1 MPRLLEVCLVLL
13 ALVLLAPVMAIVAL
27 LIWAVDGSP
36 VMFGQTRA
44 GKDGST
50 FRIRKFRSL
59 TDLRGTDGALLA
71 DEDRH
76 MALTPFLRRSRI
88 DELPQLFSILAGD
101 MALVGPRPLLPVTI
115 DSFGALGL
123 RRSSVRPG
131 VTGWA
136 QVSGNTALSNEEK
149 LTLDLW
155 YAAHRTLA
163 LDLRILAETVGVVLY
178 GETPSADRLAQAR
191 DWMAQSDLA
200 GPGEV
205 PA

>member
-13 ALVLLAPVMAIVAL
+13 ALVLLAPVMAIIAL
-27 LIWAVDGSP
+27 MIWAVDGSP
-36 VMFGQTRA
+36 VMFLQTRA

-59 TDLRGTDGALLA
+59 TDLRGPDGALLP

-101 MALVGPRPLLPVTI
+101 MALVGPRPLLPGTI

-123 RRSSVRPG
+123 RRCAVRPG

-200 GPGEV
+200 RPGE
-205 PA
+205 ALA

>member
-27 LIWAVDGSP
+27 MIWAVDGSP

-59 TDLRGTDGALLA
+59 TDLRGPDGALLA

-115 DSFGALGL
+115 DSFGALGV

-200 GPGEV
+200 GPREV